1 MNIRAEW
8 NKIVVNA
15 LSVLVAT
22 IIVGAGAIV
31 WDKAMSVDTKV
42 QSTRQDMTKLI
53 ETLTEKLSGYEV
65 QLGTMSNQLSVLIN
79 NQTKLIQHA
88 NSVGLPTTGFVP
100 PKSTIPDAEK
110 IQLQRKASMGDMMQ
124 QFKK

>member
-31 WDKAMSVDTKV
+31 WDRASSVDTKV
-42 QSTRQDMTKLI
+42 QATE
-53 ETLTEKLSGYEV
+53 ETLKKLVENLSEKLSVYEV
-65 QLGTMSNQLSVLIN
+65 QMITMSNQLSVITH

-88 NSVGLPTTGFVP
+88 NSVGMPTAGFVP
-100 PKSTIPDAEK
+100 PQSVIPDKEK
-110 IQLQRKASMGDMMQ
+110 LDLQQKVQKNDMIQ
-124 QFKK
+124 QFKR